1 MAFLCFI
8 SDDQSV
14 DMSGQVWGGG
24 RGGGNCVTNYLVHFT
39 PFLSVNFKVEKM
51 SDVFCLFQDSANLKT
66 DVG

>member
-1 MAFLCFI
+1 MTIEIF
-8 SDDQSV
+8 V
-14 DMSGQVWGGG
+14 YHGGGERFWCLVYGWG

>member
-1 MAFLCFI
+1 MFGLR
-8 SDDQSV
+8 
-14 DMSGQVWGGG
+14 MGGG
-24 RGGGNCVTNYLVHFT
+24 GGSWVTNYLVRFT

>member
-1 MAFLCFI
+1 MFGLR
-8 SDDQSV
+8 
-14 DMSGQVWGGG
+14 MG
-24 RGGGNCVTNYLVHFT
+24 GGGNCVTNYLVRFT

>member
-1 MAFLCFI
+1 MVEGRGF
-8 SDDQSV
+8 D
-14 DMSGQVWGGG
+14 VWFTDGGG
-24 RGGGNCVTNYLVHFT
+24 VGNCVTNYLVHFT